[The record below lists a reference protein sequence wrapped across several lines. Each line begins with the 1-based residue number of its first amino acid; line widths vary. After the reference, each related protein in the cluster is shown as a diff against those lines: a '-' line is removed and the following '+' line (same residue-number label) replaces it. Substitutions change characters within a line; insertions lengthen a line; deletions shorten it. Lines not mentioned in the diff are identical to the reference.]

1 MGLSDSKV
9 EAAVAVSDLER
20 ARDFYERALGL
31 TAIEQEEQGSR
42 YPCGGGTGIF
52 VYLSPDNA
60 GSSTATVA
68 GWFVDDLDATMGELA
83 SRGVEFERYDMPG
96 IKTDANGVFDAGDFR
111 AAWFKDPDGNTF
123 AVTQRGHD

>member
-1 MGLSDSKV
+1 MGLSDYTV
-9 EAAVAVSDLER
+9 ETAIAVSDLER

-31 TAIEQEEQGSR
+31 EPVEQDDQGSR
-42 YPCGGGTGIF
+42 YPCGNGTGIF

-60 GSSTATVA
+60 GTAKATVA
-68 GWFVDDLDATMGELA
+68 GWFVDDLEATMADLG
-83 SRGVEFERYDMPG
+83 SRGVGFEHYDMPG

-123 AVTQRGHD
+123 AVTQR